1 MGTYGAVLHLT
12 MTAYTHSVPEGT
24 VSASQSLFLYVQ
36 YLEYID
42 LNQQTTQ
49 FMLVST
55 SIATLHGLLGKTCSL
70 RGQGLGQ
77 SQHTKYFHLVQINV
91 MNQDFTLGL
100 SDCSFFGLSE
110 LVATRGGNSNGALC
124 QFPFKY
130 NGRNYTDC
138 TSDGRR
144 DSMKWCGTT
153 TDYDSDRKY
162 GFCPMAGEHV

>member
-1 MGTYGAVLHLT
+1 MV
-12 MTAYTHSVPEGT
+12 
-24 VSASQSLFLYVQ
+24 FLVK
-36 YLEYID
+36 
-42 LNQQTTQ
+42 
-49 FMLVST
+49 LVDQ
-55 SIATLHGLLGKTCSL
+55 GGKALVKTNIQNIFT
-70 RGQGLGQ
+70 R
-77 SQHTKYFHLVQINV
+77 VQINV

-110 LVATRGGNSNGALC
+110 LVTTRGGNSNGALC

-144 DSMKWCGTT
+144 DNMKWCGTT